1 MKQQDLR
8 AAVLISGTGSNLKA
22 LIQAVEEQGLAL
34 DIVRVVSNRREAPGI
49 QHAENAGIPVSVI
62 SHADYPDRQSHDAA
76 VMAVLQ
82 PDNIE
87 LVVLAGY
94 MRIIGAEFTRAY
106 AGRMINLHPALLPLY
121 RGLDTYNRVLQA
133 GDAETGGSIH
143 FVTEDL
149 DAGPVIS
156 QVRIPVLPGDDAAKL
171 AARLGPEEHRLVV
184 ATVELFCQR
193 TVHLEHGKVFHQGR
207 ELDQPLLLK
216 HDGSFE

>member
-1 MKQQDLR
+1 LQ

-22 LIQAVEEQGLAL
+22 LITAVEERGLPL
-34 DIVRVVSNRREAPGI
+34 DIVRVISNRAEAPGI

-76 VMAVLQ
+76 VMAVLK
-82 PDNIE
+82 PDEVE

-94 MRIIGAEFTRAY
+94 MRIIGTEFTRAY

-121 RGLDTYNRVLQA
+121 RGLDTYNRVLEA

-156 QVRIPVLPGDDAAKL
+156 QVRIPVLPGDDAASL

-207 ELDQPLLLK
+207 ELGKPLLLR